1 MANQN
6 NRPSGNRPAPNRSGS
21 GRPNPNRANGGRPNP
36 NRTNTGRPNP
46 ERANHRDND
55 ERYESSNRRYPKKT
69 NPTYKTLGVGITFV
83 YFLSLLLFIATL
95 FYANTFP
102 LKYIALIGGITLVF
116 GAICAFLVRND
127 RPKKRFW
134 IGFSLELIIILLM
147 AFGDMELI
155 KTVNTLKA
163 GTGITTESTVI
174 GSYVKVDDPAENIGE
189 AANYKFGILAMMD
202 RENVNNTIEAIEK
215 ELGVTLD
222 VTPYDG
228 LTQLADGLR
237 NGEVQ
242 AIIINTG
249 YISTYQDFEGYETF
263 ESEIKVLYNAKYE
276 EEISEEEVVVD
287 ETNFCVFISGIDTYG
302 NVSAKARSDVNILA
316 FVNTDSKQILLL
328 TTPRDYYVPLSISN
342 GKPDKLTHAGIYGI
356 DVSMDTLEMI
366 YGCQV
371 DYYFRLNFTGFQDII
386 DALGGI
392 TVESDYDFK
401 AISGEHYV
409 KGENTLNGE
418 QALAFARERKAF
430 ADGDFQRG
438 RDQMKVI
445 TAVINKATSP
455 AILTRYNDLLK
466 SMDGTFQTS
475 ISYETISSLVK
486 MQLNDNAKWNIVS
499 FNVIGSGDMLECYS
513 APGQKL
519 SVVVPDQNQINTAK
533 ELIRQVQA
541 GEVIQK
547 PEN

>member
-1 MANQN
+1 MPNQN
-6 NRPSGNRPAPNRSGS
+6 NRPNPNRSNASRPAAGRPTGDRPSGNRPSGNRPSGS
-21 GRPNPNRANGGRPNP
+21 KPSSSTRP
-36 NRTNTGRPNP
+36 
-46 ERANHRDND
+46 
-55 ERYESSNRRYPKKT
+55 RRHKT
-69 NPTYKTLGVGITFV
+69 DPTYKTLGLGINFIYILSVLIFV
-83 YFLSLLLFIATL
+83 ATL
-95 FYANTFP
+95 FYINTFP
-102 LKYIALIGGITLVF
+102 TKYILVAVGVLAF
-116 GAICAFLVRND
+116 VGLICAFLVRND

-134 IGFSLELIIILLM
+134 IGFCLEILFIGLM
-147 AFGDMELI
+147 VFGDIEFLKTANTI
-155 KTVNTLKA
+155 KS

-202 RENVNNTIEAIEK
+202 RENVNNTIAAIEK

-222 VTPYDG
+222 ITPYDG

-242 AIIINTG
+242 AIIVNTG
-249 YISTYQDFEGYETF
+249 LISTYQDFEGYETF

-276 EEISEEEVVVD
+276 EEINEEEIVVD

-316 FVNTDSKQILLL
+316 FVNTESKQILLL

-366 YGCQV
+366 YDCQV

-386 DALGGI
+386 DALGGV
-392 TVESDYDFK
+392 TVDSDYDFK
-401 AISGEHYV
+401 AISGEHFV

-455 AILTRYNDLLK
+455 SILTRYNDLLN

-475 ISYETISSLVK
+475 ISYDTISSLVK

-499 FNVIGSGDMLECYS
+499 YSVVGTGAWRECYS
-513 APGQKL
+513 APGQDL
-519 SVVVPDQNQINTAK
+519 AVVVPDENKVNTAK
-533 ELIRQVQA
+533 ELIKQIQSGQV
-541 GEVIQK
+541 ITK
-547 PEN
+547 PED